1 MYSNTRFHQ
10 LLEALP
16 RAFVDRMSTHLQA
29 DRYDKSFKPY
39 DHLLTLLYG
48 QISGARSLRELETA
62 FNAQAAHH
70 YHLGT
75 KPIRRS
81 TLSDANQR
89 RNPTLFKSVTEYL
102 MGRVHRKQRQELAE
116 LTYLLDSTPIQLTG
130 RGFDWAEV
138 GATYRNQ
145 GLKVHLMLEQ
155 HQHNPVYLNI
165 TSPNVNDIVD
175 AHQIRLEAGAVYV
188 FDKGYCDYGW
198 WQQIEEAGA
207 TFVTRLKRNAAVDVV
222 KSSPCQGGVILAD
235 EEITFRHRSNRSH
248 HQNRLYGK
256 TLRRIQ
262 VHRDDK
268 SALILLTNDRG
279 SSAEDIAELYRKRWQ
294 IELFFKWIKQ
304 NLKLK
309 RFLGRSE
316 NAVILQIYT
325 AIISYLLIWLYRKRW
340 RGGTVSLHLLLVELR
355 ETLFN
360 RLPTDQQRVYR
371 RRRQE
376 QANLIRKNQYALSF

>member
-16 RAFVDRMSTHLQA
+16 RAFVDRMSTRLQA

-39 DHLLTLLYG
+39 DHLLALLYG
-48 QISGARSLRELETA
+48 QISGVRSLRELETA

-81 TLSDANQR
+81 TLSDANHR
-89 RNPTLFKSVTEYL
+89 RNPALFKSVMEYL

-130 RGFDWAEV
+130 RGFDWTEV

-175 AHQIRLEAGAVYV
+175 AHQICLEAGAVYV
-188 FDKGYCDYGW
+188 FDKGYCDYDW
-198 WQQIEEAGA
+198 WDQITEAKA

-222 KSSPCQGGVILAD
+222 KSSPCQGDVILSD
-235 EEITFRHRSNRSH
+235 EEISFRHRSNRAH

-262 VHRDDK
+262 VRRDDK
-268 SALILLTNDRG
+268 PPLILVTNDRV

-309 RFLGRSE
+309 QFLGRSE

-340 RGGTVSLHLLLVELR
+340 RGGTASLHLLLVELR

-360 RLPTDQQRVYR
+360 RLPTDQQRDYR

>member
-16 RAFVDRMSTHLQA
+16 RTFVDRISTDLRA
-29 DRYDKSFKPY
+29 SRYDKSFKPY
-39 DHLLTLLYG
+39 DHLMTLLYG
-48 QISGARSLRELETA
+48 QISGARSLRELETG

-75 KPIRRS
+75 QPIHRS

-89 RNPTLFKSVTEYL
+89 RNPALFKAVTSHL
-102 MGRVHRKQRQELAE
+102 MGRVHRKQRQELTE
-116 LTYLLDSTPIQLTG
+116 LTYLLDSTPIQLKG
-130 RGFDWAEV
+130 QGFDWAEA

-155 HQHNPVYLNI
+155 SHHTPVYLNI

-175 AHQIRLEAGAVYV
+175 AYRVQLEAYAVYV

-198 WQQIEEAGA
+198 WRQIDEAGA
-207 TFVTRLKRNAAVDVV
+207 TFVTRFKRNAAVDVV
-222 KSSPCQGGVILAD
+222 RSLPCESDVILSD
-235 EEITFRHRSNRSH
+235 EIVSFRHRSNRAH
-248 HQNRLYGK
+248 HDNRYYGEP
-256 TLRRIQ
+256 LRRIR
-262 VHRDDK
+262 VYREDK
-268 SALILLTNDRG
+268 LPLVLATNDRV
-279 SSAEDIAELYRKRWQ
+279 SAAEDIAALYRSRWQ

-309 RFLGRSE
+309 RFLGRSQ
-316 NAVILQIYT
+316 NAVILQIYA
-325 AIISYLLIWLYRKRW
+325 AIISYLLIWMYRMRW
-340 RGGTVSLHLLLVELR
+340 RRGSESLYLLLVELR

-360 RLPTDQQRVYR
+360 RITTDQQRFYR
-371 RRRQE
+371 RRRRE
-376 QANLIRKNQYALSF
+376 QIELIRKCQYAMSF